1 MEKRSFIPT
10 EIGYEVKAQLE
21 KYFSKIMNVK
31 FTAELE
37 NELDGV
43 EEGTENWISLLHRF
57 YDGLKE
63 EMEA

>member
-1 MEKRSFIPT
+1 
-10 EIGYEVKAQLE
+10 
-21 KYFSKIMNVK
+21 MNVK

-43 EEGTENWISLLHRF
+43 ELGTEDWISLLHRF

-63 EMEA
+63 EMEACKEAVQAETEK